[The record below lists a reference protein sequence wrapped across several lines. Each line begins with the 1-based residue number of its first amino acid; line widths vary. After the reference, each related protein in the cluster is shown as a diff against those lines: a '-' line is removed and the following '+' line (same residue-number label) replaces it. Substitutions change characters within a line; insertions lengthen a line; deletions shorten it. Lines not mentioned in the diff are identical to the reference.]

1 MSRFLLSVAQFSL
14 KGKKKKKKQEQ
25 PNLLYAAC
33 VTDFDGWYIVN
44 STGLNVIQDCQFAVV
59 YIEWLFLI

>member
-14 KGKKKKKKQEQ
+14 KGKKQEQ

-59 YIEWLFLI
+59 YMEWLFLI